1 MIIQKGTVKHEHTI
15 RHYGLM
21 GLEWDMMHEE
31 TIGLE
36 GKSDNL
42 MVGDNWY
49 EGAIRYEGTI
59 GCKGT
64 F

>member
-1 MIIQKGTVKHEHTI
+1 
-15 RHYGLM
+15 M
-21 GLEWDMMHEE
+21 GHEE

-36 GKSDNL
+36 GKSDNI
-42 MVGDNWY
+42 MVGDNRY